1 LPSIAATPALSWKG
15 PVAEKGRCLTIFRSD
30 NVFKVALALKA
41 FLNPG
46 SRPTHGA
53 ALAVNRHKLVIRHKK
68 KAEKLR
74 NARQRLKEE
83 RKKNK
88 KHAEHLRVAQRYI
101 QGKKKRSAR
110 KDQEIFQLKNE
121 LRAAK
126 EKLESASDNRAAAQM
141 AVGSTTG
148 ALPDFVIIG
157 AMRCGTSALYAI
169 LSQHQHV
176 ERAAT
181 KELHYFDRF
190 FEQGIDWYS
199 RCFPAPKWID
209 GRRSITGEATPKY
222 LPDPSVPERMAQ
234 VIPQARLIVLLRN
247 PIDRA
252 YSHYRHELSHIG
264 ETRGFEEAIIEAEKT
279 QPHDPFGYL
288 SRGIYVD
295 QLVSWSK
302 FFNEEQMLVL
312 KSEHFFERPQE
323 TLKLVLGF
331 LDLPD
336 WESPFSRPPQNR
348 GYYRRKNYKMDP
360 DIRLRL
366 QEYFRPHNQRLY
378 EYLGVDFGW

>member
-1 LPSIAATPALSWKG
+1 M
-15 PVAEKGRCLTIFRSD
+15 FRA
-30 NVFKVALALKA
+30 ALALKA
-41 FLNPG
+41 LLNPR
-46 SRPTHGA
+46 SRPIRGA
-53 ALAVNRHKLVIRHKK
+53 ALAVNRHNKQAAKLK
-68 KAEKLR
+68 

-88 KHAEHLRVAQRYI
+88 KHAEHLRVLQRHI
-101 QGKKKRSAR
+101 KRQQKRYTR

-126 EKLESASDNRAAAQM
+126 EKLESASDNRAGAQLAA
-141 AVGSTTG
+141 GSTTG

-157 AMRCGTSALYAI
+157 AMKCGTSALYAN

-176 ERAAT
+176 ERAAK
-181 KELHYFDRF
+181 KELNYFDLH
-190 FEQGIDWYS
+190 FEKGLQWYRS
-199 RCFPAPKWID
+199 QFPSPRWKD
-209 GRRSITGEATPKY
+209 GRRSITGEATPNY
-222 LPDPSVPERMAQ
+222 LPNPSVPERMAQ
-234 VIPQARLIVLLRN
+234 QIPQARLIVLVRN

-252 YSHYRHELSHIG
+252 HSHYQHSLRNVG
-264 ETRGFEEAIIEAEKT
+264 ESRSFEEAIVATIEAEKT
-279 QPHDPFGYL
+279 QPHNSFGYL

-295 QLVSWSK
+295 QLVSWAK

-312 KSEHFFERPQE
+312 KSEDIFERPQE

-336 WESPFSRPPQNR
+336 LECPLEYPLESPFSRPPQNR
-348 GYYRRKNYKMDP
+348 GYSKKKNYRQKMDP

-366 QEYFRPHNQRLY
+366 HEYFRPHNQRLY
-378 EYLGVDFGW
+378 EYLGVDFGLERCRSSR